1 VSEENKSAEGES
13 KAGTEGKAVEQKVNS
28 VALNQKAREAIFAKA
43 KESAAPP
50 EAGVSKSDEGESEQD
65 QKSEVGAQ
73 QSESAESEGDD
84 KSSVDKSQKKDEK
97 PKGNLEK
104 ALQEERE
111 KRKKANLEARQLREK
126 YEADMAVLRKEMDE
140 LKRPKQDDTEGDDG
154 DPEKAALKRQ
164 LQEERAKREAADKVK
179 QEENQ
184 QKQMEAYNEK
194 ITKTHNELK
203 EAGFRGFKFCQTQTR
218 EAILK
223 RFNEG
228 EFVDTDLNDP
238 AIWKKVFME
247 DVYESIKDEFPA
259 SNEKE
264 QLDKKLDAKKK
275 AAAISNPGPAPKVET
290 EEKVPPTLEE
300 MNKSYIKQRQDAS
313 RKVGA

>member
-1 VSEENKSAEGES
+1 
-13 KAGTEGKAVEQKVNS
+13 
-28 VALNQKAREAIFAKA
+28 
-43 KESAAPP
+43 
-50 EAGVSKSDEGESEQD
+50 
-65 QKSEVGAQ
+65 
-73 QSESAESEGDD
+73 
-84 KSSVDKSQKKDEK
+84 
-97 PKGNLEK
+97 
-104 ALQEERE
+104 
-111 KRKKANLEARQLREK
+111 
-126 YEADMAVLRKEMDE
+126 
-140 LKRPKQDDTEGDDG
+140 
-154 DPEKAALKRQ
+154 
-164 LQEERAKREAADKVK
+164 
-179 QEENQ
+179 
-184 QKQMEAYNEK
+184 MEAYNEK

-290 EEKVPPTLEE
+290 EEKSLRLLW
-300 MNKSYIKQRQDAS
+300 KK
-313 RKVGA
+313 